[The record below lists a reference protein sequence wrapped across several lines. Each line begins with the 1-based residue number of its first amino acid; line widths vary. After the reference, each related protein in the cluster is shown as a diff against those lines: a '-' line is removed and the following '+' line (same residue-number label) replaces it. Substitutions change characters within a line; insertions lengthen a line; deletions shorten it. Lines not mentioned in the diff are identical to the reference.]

1 MHDGIH
7 VEKAGVPSIT
17 ICTDAFVE
25 TSRSMASLWGAPD
38 YPIIFTRHPV
48 DALDIDQLRARA
60 EEMMGQIVSA
70 LAGTER

>member
-1 MHDGIH
+1 
-7 VEKAGVPSIT
+7 
-17 ICTDAFVE
+17 
-25 TSRSMASLWGAPD
+25 MASLWGAPD